1 MRFEDGS
8 IGVIN
13 YLANGHKKVPK
24 ERLEIFTAGR
34 VIQLDNFIKLKAFGW
49 KNFKGK
55 RLWKQDKGQRA
66 CPREFINSI
75 RSGAPSPI
83 PIDEIIETSRISI
96 EISESLNL

>member
-1 MRFEDGS
+1 MLADKTIISLRFEDGS

-24 ERLEIFTAGR
+24 ERLEIFTVG

-55 RLWKQDKGQRA
+55 DFG
-66 CPREFINSI
+66 N
-75 RSGAPSPI
+75 
-83 PIDEIIETSRISI
+83 RIKDNGHVH
-96 EISESLNL
+96 ENL